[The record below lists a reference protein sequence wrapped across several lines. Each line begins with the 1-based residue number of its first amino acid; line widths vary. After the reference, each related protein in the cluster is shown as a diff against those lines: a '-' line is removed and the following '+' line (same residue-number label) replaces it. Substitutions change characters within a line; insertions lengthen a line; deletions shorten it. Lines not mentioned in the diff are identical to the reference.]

1 MEEAT
6 VTSFNILSEST
17 EIIHVVLV
25 FVQLVGMLSIVFSP
39 LYIQLDTTAVNIT
52 FQMQKKKKKK
62 IYSCGFNHHH
72 FILTQHLLKSKKT
85 KQKTFS
91 T

>member
-52 FQMQKKKKKK
+52 FQMQKKKKK
-62 IYSCGFNHHH
+62 IYSCGFNHH

>member
-52 FQMQKKKKKK
+52 FQMQKKKKKNLFMWVQ
-62 IYSCGFNHHH
+62 SSSLHSHTT
-72 FILTQHLLKSKKT
+72 LTKE
-85 KQKTFS
+85 
-91 T
+91 

>member
-52 FQMQKKKKKK
+52 FQMQKKKK
-62 IYSCGFNHHH
+62 IYSCGFNHH
-72 FILTQHLLKSKKT
+72 FILAQHLLKSKKT

>member
-52 FQMQKKKKKK
+52 FQMQKKKKKNLFMWVQ
-62 IYSCGFNHHH
+62 SSLHSRTT
-72 FILTQHLLKSKKT
+72 LTKE
-85 KQKTFS
+85 
-91 T
+91 

>member
-52 FQMQKKKKKK
+52 FQMQKKS
-62 IYSCGFNHHH
+62 IHVGLIITS
-72 FILTQHLLKSKKT
+72 
-85 KQKTFS
+85 FS
-91 T
+91 HNTY

>member
-6 VTSFNILSEST
+6 VTSFNILSEAT

-52 FQMQKKKKKK
+52 FQMQKKS
-62 IYSCGFNHHH
+62 IHVGLIITS
-72 FILTQHLLKSKKT
+72 
-85 KQKTFS
+85 FS
-91 T
+91 HNTY

>member
-62 IYSCGFNHHH
+62 NLFMWVQSSLHSHTT
-72 FILTQHLLKSKKT
+72 LTKE
-85 KQKTFS
+85 
-91 T
+91 

>member
-17 EIIHVVLV
+17 EIIHVVFV

-52 FQMQKKKKKK
+52 FQMQKKKKKNLFMWVQ
-62 IYSCGFNHHH
+62 SSLHSHTT
-72 FILTQHLLKSKKT
+72 LTKE
-85 KQKTFS
+85 
-91 T
+91 

>member
-52 FQMQKKKKKK
+52 FQMQKKKKNLFMWVQ
-62 IYSCGFNHHH
+62 SSLHSHTT
-72 FILTQHLLKSKKT
+72 LTKE
-85 KQKTFS
+85 
-91 T
+91 

>member
-52 FQMQKKKKKK
+52 FQMQKKKS
-62 IYSCGFNHHH
+62 IHVGS
-72 FILTQHLLKSKKT
+72 IITS
-85 KQKTFS
+85 FS
-91 T
+91 HNTY

>member
-1 MEEAT
+1 MEKAT

-25 FVQLVGMLSIVFSP
+25 FVQLVGKLSIVFSP
-39 LYIQLDTTAVNIT
+39 LYIQFDTTAVNIT
-52 FQMQKKKKKK
+52 FQMQKTS
-62 IYSCGFNHHH
+62 IHH
-72 FILTQHLLKSKKT
+72 FILTQHLLKSKKQN
-85 KQKTFS
+85 KNKTFS

>member
-39 LYIQLDTTAVNIT
+39 LYIQLNTTAVNIT
-52 FQMQKKKKKK
+52 FQMQKKKNLFMWVQ
-62 IYSCGFNHHH
+62 SSLHSHTT
-72 FILTQHLLKSKKT
+72 LTKE
-85 KQKTFS
+85 
-91 T
+91 

>member
-52 FQMQKKKKKK
+52 FQMQKKKNLFMWVQ
-62 IYSCGFNHHH
+62 SSLHSHTT
-72 FILTQHLLKSKKT
+72 LTKE
-85 KQKTFS
+85 
-91 T
+91 

>member
-52 FQMQKKKKKK
+52 FQMQKKS
-62 IYSCGFNHHH
+62 IHVGS
-72 FILTQHLLKSKKT
+72 IITS
-85 KQKTFS
+85 FS
-91 T
+91 HNTY

>member
-39 LYIQLDTTAVNIT
+39 LYIQLNTTAVNIT
-52 FQMQKKKKKK
+52 FQMQKKK
-62 IYSCGFNHHH
+62 IYSCGFNHH

-85 KQKTFS
+85 KQKWTFS

>member
-62 IYSCGFNHHH
+62 IYSCGFNHH
-72 FILTQHLLKSKKT
+72 FILTQHLLKSKKNKT
-85 KQKTFS
+85 KNI
-91 T
+91 

>member
-62 IYSCGFNHHH
+62 SIHVGS
-72 FILTQHLLKSKKT
+72 IITS
-85 KQKTFS
+85 FS
-91 T
+91 HNTY

>member
-52 FQMQKKKKKK
+52 FQMQKKKKKS
-62 IYSCGFNHHH
+62 IHVGS
-72 FILTQHLLKSKKT
+72 IITS
-85 KQKTFS
+85 FS
-91 T
+91 HNTY

>member
-52 FQMQKKKKKK
+52 FQMQKKKKKNLFMWVQ
-62 IYSCGFNHHH
+62 SSLHSHTT
-72 FILTQHLLKSKKT
+72 LTKE
-85 KQKTFS
+85 
-91 T
+91 

>member
-6 VTSFNILSEST
+6 VISFNILSEST

-52 FQMQKKKKKK
+52 FQMQKKK
-62 IYSCGFNHHH
+62 N
-72 FILTQHLLKSKKT
+72 KSIHVGSIIT
-85 KQKTFS
+85 SFS
-91 T
+91 HNTY

>member
-52 FQMQKKKKKK
+52 FQMQKKS
-62 IYSCGFNHHH
+62 IHVGS
-72 FILTQHLLKSKKT
+72 IITS
-85 KQKTFS
+85 FS
-91 T
+91 HNAY

>member
-25 FVQLVGMLSIVFSP
+25 FVQLVGMLSIVFSL

-52 FQMQKKKKKK
+52 FQMQKKS
-62 IYSCGFNHHH
+62 IHVGLIITS
-72 FILTQHLLKSKKT
+72 
-85 KQKTFS
+85 FS
-91 T
+91 HNTY

>member
-52 FQMQKKKKKK
+52 FQMQKKK
-62 IYSCGFNHHH
+62 N
-72 FILTQHLLKSKKT
+72 KSIHVGSIIIT
-85 KQKTFS
+85 SFS
-91 T
+91 HNTY

>member
-52 FQMQKKKKKK
+52 FQMQKKIKKS
-62 IYSCGFNHHH
+62 IHVGS
-72 FILTQHLLKSKKT
+72 IITS
-85 KQKTFS
+85 FS
-91 T
+91 HNTY